1 MTKILKDL
9 IDEGVLKNVET
20 FSKKTE
26 SEMLFNSSLT
36 GDSLDFEWVD
46 VVTNALPYLDNIV
59 RNPKLTLIT
68 EQNIEKIMNYFTAYP
83 DLFLDI
89 IKPVDEGFTLF
100 FY

>member
-46 VVTNALPYLDNIV
+46 VVTNALPYLDNII

-68 EQNIEKIMNYFTAYP
+68 EQNIEKIEKTKKVTVETVK
-83 DLFLDI
+83 DLS
-89 IKPVDEGFTLF
+89 KHT
-100 FY
+100 Y

>member
-46 VVTNALPYLDNIV
+46 VVTNALPYLDNII
-59 RNPKLTLIT
+59 RNPNYKDKHHNKASNELI
-68 EQNIEKIMNYFTAYP
+68 
-83 DLFLDI
+83 
-89 IKPVDEGFTLF
+89 VEGQQVARRR
-100 FY
+100 

>member
-20 FSKKTE
+20 FSNKTE

-46 VVTNALPYLDNIV
+46 VVTDALPYLDNIV

-68 EQNIEKIMNYFTAYP
+68 EQNIEKIDKKVWLFSNLWYNNL
-83 DLFLDI
+83 DLTESGNSHSL
-89 IKPVDEGFTLF
+89 
-100 FY
+100 